1 MKTFSKKWAI
11 NINTKFKVIFPW
23 EGMDLRDASASKN
36 LKLRTMPCAIKLI
49 YNVISKFF
57 TDQSLF
63 VLLQNDVNSFLVHP
77 PTRLLP
83 C

>member
-1 MKTFSKKWAI
+1 MHIRHLIRSDDNALLLGEDSRFVDS
-11 NINTKFKVIFPW
+11 
-23 EGMDLRDASASKN
+23 DSSDHKN

-77 PTRLLP
+77 LTRLLP